1 MKMKTITTLLA
12 AVAMLGLAGCAA
24 ETASSGGGGDD
35 PVELVL
41 GTDSEKSPLFGMGT
55 GIANAIALGAKG
67 VAVFNYSTKGAK
79 DNLKRITKKKRAINL
94 AAVPLRAL
102 EKSKNRKKVM
112 GLMMLGSTRKKPDW
126 IALVVRPKPP
136 KGVSEARYN
145 AAIAELVKALN
156 SKATRKLMK
165 KHWKRWA
172 PNRAAN
178 VFESAGVK
186 VHPAVAKAY
195 GM

>member
-136 KGVSEARYN
+136 KGVSKARYN

>member
-1 MKMKTITTLLA
+1 MRMKTITTLLA
-12 AVAMLGLAGCAA
+12 AVAMLGFAGCAE
-24 ETASSGGGGDD
+24 ETASSGGGGD

-41 GTDSEKSPLFGMGT
+41 GTDSEKSPLFGMGN
-55 GIANAIALGAKG
+55 GIATAVALGAEG
-67 VAVFNYSTKGAK
+67 VAVYNYSTKGAK
-79 DNLKRITKKKRAINL
+79 DNLKRISKKKRAINL

-102 EKSKNRKKVM
+102 EKSKNRNKVQ

-126 IALVVRPKPP
+126 VALVVRPKPP
-136 KGVSEARYN
+136 KGVSKEAYN
-145 AAIAELVKALN
+145 AAIAQLVKALN

-172 PNRAAN
+172 PNRATS

-195 GM
+195 GTM